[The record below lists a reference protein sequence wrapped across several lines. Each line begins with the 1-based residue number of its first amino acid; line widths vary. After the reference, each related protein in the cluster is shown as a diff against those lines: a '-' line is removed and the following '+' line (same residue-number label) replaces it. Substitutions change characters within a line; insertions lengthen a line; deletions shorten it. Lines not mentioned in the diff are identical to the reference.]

1 MTMAKKKGTQIE
13 GDQTLPLT
21 ELQVEN
27 ILRLRAFKLTMDK
40 DGAVIIEANNQQGK
54 TSALKSL
61 EILLA
66 GTNKTPPEPI
76 YGDAKTGKIVG
87 KFGDITLRKVFTRG
101 KGYKLTVESDA
112 ISYSKPQTLLDT
124 LLKRISLDPGEF
136 AGMDDKR
143 RFDTIARVMQVDMV
157 AMEAKR
163 KRIYDERRDAN
174 RDLKRLKTEYEGMPY
189 HEDAPEAP
197 VDVTDLM
204 AKLEEDRQH
213 NQKGEKLDSAYSQA
227 SAYADEC
234 KEGIEAAK
242 KALADAESELGI
254 ATREKAAAKAALVNF
269 DPKDTADLELTIA
282 NASTINAQITD
293 NERRQEARKK
303 YMTAEEQATAL
314 NDQLEEIER
323 LKKEK
328 LQEAQERLPVPGLSL
343 GEDTVLYKGKPL
355 SQAGSSATALVSAAI
370 AMALNKDSRIKL
382 LLIDDAEKFDPPTT
396 RKVLEMAHNNGF
408 QVIMARVGDGEK
420 ATVVIEDGQIKE

>member
-1 MTMAKKKGTQIE
+1 MAKTKATKIE

-27 ILRLRAFKLTMDK
+27 ILRLRAFKLSMDK
-40 DGAVIIEANNQQGK
+40 DGAVIIEGNNQQGK
-54 TSALKSL
+54 SSALKSL

-66 GTNKTPPEPI
+66 GMNKTPPEPI
-76 YGDAKTGKIVG
+76 HADKKSGKIVG
-87 KFGDITLRKVFTRG
+87 KFGDITVRKTFTRG
-101 KGYKLTVESDA
+101 KPAKLTIESA
-112 ISYSKPQTLLDT
+112 EIAYSKPQTLLET

-143 RFDTIARVMQVDMV
+143 RFDTIARVMQVDMSAV
-157 AMEAKR
+157 EAKR
-163 KRIYDERRDAN
+163 QRLYDERRDAN

-204 AKLEEDRQH
+204 AKLEEARQH
-213 NQKGEKLDSAYSQA
+213 NQTGEKLDAEYEQRTREIELLKA
-227 SAYADEC
+227 
-234 KEGIEAAK
+234 EAADLRK
-242 KALADAESELGI
+242 QLAEVEDRLTMSTEWQREAKLGI
-254 ATREKAAAKAALVNF
+254 AEFEARDTTAL
-269 DPKDTADLELTIA
+269 EQTIA
-282 NASTINAQITD
+282 NASTINAKITD
-293 NERRQEARKK
+293 NERRQEARQK
-303 YMTAEEQATAL
+303 YMAAEEQATAL

-328 LQEAQERLPVPGLSL
+328 LQEAQERLPIPGLSL
-343 GEDTVLYKGKPL
+343 GEDAVLYNGKPL